1 MLYVKRAI
9 SLLSCCRIPCIVG
22 MKSGPDPGPGPDPGH
37 IPFIVG
43 HYEAIVFFTYPTISL
58 VCM

>member
-1 MLYVKRAI
+1 
-9 SLLSCCRIPCIVG
+9 